1 VGEIL
6 KSRLRGKIFCLR
18 QKGMFDIH
26 FDNTQRAESV
36 SSAEQCRSEKSCRAE
51 KEEEESDQ
59 QIQARV
65 SFSVHLV
72 SSYSYF
78 CPVEAVIAP
87 GTIVCIH

>member
-1 VGEIL
+1 
-6 KSRLRGKIFCLR
+6 
-18 QKGMFDIH
+18 MFDIH
-26 FDNTQRAESV
+26 FNNTQRAESV

-72 SSYSYF
+72 SSY
-78 CPVEAVIAP
+78 
-87 GTIVCIH
+87 